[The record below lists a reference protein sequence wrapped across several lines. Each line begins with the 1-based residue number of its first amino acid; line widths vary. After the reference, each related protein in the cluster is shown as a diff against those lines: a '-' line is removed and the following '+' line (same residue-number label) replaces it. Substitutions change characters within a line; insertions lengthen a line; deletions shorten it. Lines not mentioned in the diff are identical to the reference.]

1 LSSWDPAAGHLG
13 ICYFHPF
20 LVRFPRPISLHQE
33 RQMTTAT
40 QNPGEVLEIRIKQKN
55 PSDATSKT
63 IQPRASNITKTSAPA
78 STLFLLARFRFIL
91 PVAAEGRLQVT
102 SPIHKRDSNSAANF
116 QCSQC
121 IDSSGQGCSMLTV
134 V

>member
-1 LSSWDPAAGHLG
+1 LSSWDPAAGHPG

-91 PVAAEGRLQVT
+91 PVAAEGSYRLLRQFIREIATVQPT
-102 SPIHKRDSNSAANF
+102 VNAPNALILQARAV
-116 QCSQC
+116 QC
-121 IDSSGQGCSMLTV
+121 
-134 V
+134 